1 MSENALLGT
10 LPAELGELTDL
21 ERLCGRLPTLGLGAQ
36 RCPGTLG
43 IVARIAVV
51 LCLQPPSFKRV
62 QRHHRELDRQHG
74 EAHLLVLWV
83 LWDVL
88 DLERL
93 VKCVGC
99 CSVQI
104 H

>member
-51 LCLQPPSFKRV
+51 LCRV
-62 QRHHRELDRQHG
+62 CS
-74 EAHLLVLWV
+74 LLHSNVFSGTIGSWIGSMAKLTY
-83 LWDVL
+83 LFF
-88 DLERL
+88 
-93 VKCVGC
+93 GYFGMF
-99 CSVQI
+99 
-104 H
+104 